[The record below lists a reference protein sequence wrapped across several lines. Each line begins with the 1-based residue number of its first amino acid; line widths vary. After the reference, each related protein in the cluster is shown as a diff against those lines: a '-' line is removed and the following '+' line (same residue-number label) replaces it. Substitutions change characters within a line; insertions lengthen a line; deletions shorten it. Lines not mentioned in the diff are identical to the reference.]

1 MSIAVSALPTASVDR
16 LRAASAPIWLQV
28 AGVAGFALLTVLLA
42 QAEWRIYLW
51 SVPLT
56 LQTVS
61 VYASG
66 LFLGRRNGALAMLLY
81 LALGLVLP
89 VFSDGGSGV
98 AHLLGASG
106 GYLVA
111 FPIVAFVVGAITRQR
126 RTLLWTA
133 AALLAG
139 SLVLFGFGV
148 AWLVAGVGL
157 AAGAALVN
165 GWLLFV
171 PFDLTKIAL
180 VTALYTGARR
190 ASDA

>member
-1 MSIAVSALPTASVDR
+1 MSIALTSPRTASVDR
-16 LRAASAPIWLQV
+16 LRDADAPLLLQA

-42 QAEWRIYLW
+42 QFEWRIYLW
-51 SVPLT
+51 AVPLT

-66 LFLGRRNGALAMLLY
+66 LFLGRRNGALAMLAY

-111 FPIVAFVVGAITRQR
+111 FPVVAFLVGALTRER
-126 RTLLWTA
+126 RTPARTA
-133 AALLAG
+133 LALVAG
-139 SLVLFGFGV
+139 SLTLFG
-148 AWLVAGVGL
+148 LGVGWL
-157 AAGAALVN
+157 AVSQELTLGAALVN

-171 PFDLTKIAL
+171 PFDLTKLAL
-180 VTALYTGARR
+180 VGVLYGGARR
-190 ASDA
+190 ATQG

>member
-1 MSIAVSALPTASVDR
+1 MSIAVPALAAPSVDR
-16 LRAASAPIWLQV
+16 LRASSAPAWLQV

-111 FPIVAFVVGAITRQR
+111 FPVVAFLVGAITRER
-126 RTLLWTA
+126 RTILRTA

-157 AAGAALVN
+157 APGAALVN

-180 VTALYTGARR
+180 VTALYAGARR

>member
-1 MSIAVSALPTASVDR
+1 MSIAVPARTTASVDR
-16 LRAASAPIWLQV
+16 LRAASAPIWLQA

-61 VYASG
+61 VYAGG

-111 FPIVAFVVGAITRQR
+111 FPVVAFLVGAITRER
-126 RTLLWTA
+126 RTLLRTV

-148 AWLVAGVGL
+148 AWLIAGVGL
-157 AAGAALVN
+157 AAGTALVN

-180 VTALYTGARR
+180 VTALYAGARR
-190 ASDA
+190 ASEA

>member
-1 MSIAVSALPTASVDR
+1 MSIAVPASRTASVDR
-16 LRAASAPIWLQV
+16 LRADDAPLWLQA
-28 AGVAGFALLTVLLA
+28 AGVAGFALLTVLFA
-42 QAEWRIYLW
+42 QYEWRVYLW

-66 LFLGRRNGALAMLLY
+66 LFLGRRNGALAMLAY

-111 FPIVAFVVGAITRQR
+111 FPLVAAIGGAVTRRQRGFGRSLLALAGGSVALFSCGVVG
-126 RTLLWTA
+126 LWLATDLTA
-133 AALLAG
+133 AEA
-139 SLVLFGFGV
+139 V
-148 AWLVAGVGL
+148 
-157 AAGAALVN
+157 VN
-165 GWLLFV
+165 GWLRFV
-171 PFDLTKIAL
+171 PWDLTKIAL
-180 VTALYTGARR
+180 VG
-190 ASDA
+190 

>member
-1 MSIAVSALPTASVDR
+1 MSIAVPALAAPSVDR
-16 LRAASAPIWLQV
+16 LRASSAPAWLQV

-111 FPIVAFVVGAITRQR
+111 FPVVAFLVGAITRER
-126 RTLLWTA
+126 RTILRTA

-139 SLVLFGFGV
+139 SLVLFSFGV

-157 AAGAALVN
+157 APGAALVN

-180 VTALYTGARR
+180 VTALYAGARR